1 MQTPRRG
8 RRAVVAGVM
17 ALSLVLL
24 AGPAAA
30 SFTTSSHTTYTDK
43 ETTALEGTPHVPPTH
58 TNVDDGGALGGAPT
72 GVAVADFNLDGHDD
86 VAVTT
91 GNPFLAEEAWTFT
104 DGVAVLY
111 GAADGTLSRPVYY
124 PLGGKEYSYG
134 TSLVPR
140 RIVEAGQRG
149 AADVVAEDLNGDT
162 RPDLA
167 VANSVTNSVS
177 VLINTVINTGVGPV
191 TANDGNQSFAAP
203 RHYPTGSSPSAVAA
217 AVLDGANGVDL
228 VTANSGSGD
237 VTLLHNQGQGTYPT
251 DASKAGH
258 QTVSVGASPQDV
270 AAGDLDGDS
279 DQDDV
284 VTANSGSDS
293 VSRLLDGSG
302 SANSYSIGSNPDR
315 PKGVAIGDVDGD
327 GDADVATA
335 NFGSDD
341 ASVLLNDGSGG
352 LSTTA
357 DGSPYTV
364 GLNPAAV
371 VLAHLADSNNNTA
384 VDDKNDVVDLAVA
397 NRGDDT
403 VSVLGNNNDAHGDS
417 TPRFQSHATPDVGRS
432 PVALAAGDFDRD
444 AISDSDVDFD
454 LVTAN
459 NNSEDITVLQ
469 NQ

>member
-1 MQTPRRG
+1 
-8 RRAVVAGVM
+8 M
-17 ALSLVLL
+17 ALALVLL

-43 ETTALEGTPHVPPTH
+43 ETTALEGTTVPTTH
-58 TNVDDGGALGGAPT
+58 TDVDNGGALGGPPT

-91 GNPFLAEEAWTFT
+91 GNRFLAEEAWTFN

-134 TSLVPR
+134 TSPVPR

-191 TANDGNQSFAAP
+191 TANDGNQSFAVP
-203 RHYPTGSSPSAVAA
+203 RHYPTGSSPRAVVAA
-217 AVLDGANGVDL
+217 DLDGATGADL

-237 VTLLHNQGQGTYPT
+237 VTLLHNQGQGIYPT

-279 DQDDV
+279 DQNDV

-315 PKGVAIGDVDGD
+315 PTGVAIGDVDDD

-341 ASVLLNDGSGG
+341 ASVLLNNGSGA

-357 DGSPYTV
+357 DGSPYSV
-364 GLNPAAV
+364 GLDPAAV
-371 VLAHLADSNNNTA
+371 VLAHLADSNDDNV
-384 VDDKNDVVDLAVA
+384 VDDDDDVVDLAVA
-397 NRGDDT
+397 NRSDDT

-432 PVALAAGDFDRD
+432 PWALAAGDFDRD
-444 AISDSDVDFD
+444 AMSASDVDFD